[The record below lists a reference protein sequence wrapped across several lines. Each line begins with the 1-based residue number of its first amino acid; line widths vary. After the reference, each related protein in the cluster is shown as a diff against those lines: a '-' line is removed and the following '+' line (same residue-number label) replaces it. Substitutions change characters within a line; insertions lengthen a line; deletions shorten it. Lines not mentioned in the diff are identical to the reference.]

1 MWKEN
6 GPWEETGISLQI
18 PSDTGSDGR
27 AAPPRSRLLRKQ
39 GEKEAQI
46 HKAQSPAQCSWWSTS
61 PHSCRNPKPLTP
73 HCPLSSVLLP
83 HGKAMLTCR
92 YKNVSFALLL
102 FISTPKCRSTH
113 TLASSG
119 YSQFYISLHK
129 SFQLISN
136 SKIKKFKS
144 LLFARNVAT
153 TYTGRCPKK
162 IKILDSFRRILPE
175 CHPITLWF
183 ALGLSLWITLVIWFP
198 FTFHLLIQRTHY
210 RVWMWDFTSWSLWL
224 SVESSLFPYL
234 RFWTGKWVSVTSAMQ
249 YFLTGSWCL
258 AIWKQACLN
267 IACTFPTSTDL
278 WDGTCAR
285 TSERKTTDNR
295 VLTL

>member
-1 MWKEN
+1 MSKTKERQRILLL
-6 GPWEETGISLQI
+6 PSQIVRKWETFRVSYMCFLTPPPPPPLLREETGISLQI

-73 HCPLSSVLLP
+73 HCPLWSVLLP

-92 YKNVSFALLL
+92 YKNVSFALLF

-136 SKIKKFKS
+136 SKIKKLKAS
-144 LLFARNVAT
+144 CSPEMLL
-153 TYTGRCPKK
+153 
-162 IKILDSFRRILPE
+162 LP
-175 CHPITLWF
+175 TQ
-183 ALGLSLWITLVIWFP
+183 V
-198 FTFHLLIQRTHY
+198 
-210 RVWMWDFTSWSLWL
+210 D
-224 SVESSLFPYL
+224 
-234 RFWTGKWVSVTSAMQ
+234 
-249 YFLTGSWCL
+249 
-258 AIWKQACLN
+258 
-267 IACTFPTSTDL
+267 
-278 WDGTCAR
+278 
-285 TSERKTTDNR
+285 
-295 VLTL
+295 VLKR